1 MQVSSEVLSVLSAA
15 RVEGESLFL
24 VGQLDRKLYE
34 QTNKVLEAAGG
45 KWNRKARAHVF
56 EAPAADRVD
65 QIILS
70 GSVDVPK
77 DEFNF
82 FPTPAALVQELL
94 ELAEISPG
102 MRVLEPS
109 AGKGA
114 IAYAC
119 AEAGAVVDCYELM
132 DANFAALAGDV
143 RLGVVRHMDFLAQE
157 QEASFDRVVMN
168 PPFAKQA
175 DIKHV
180 THALGFL
187 RQGGRLVAVMS
198 AGVVF
203 RSDSRPTAFRDLV
216 EARGGSI
223 QPNPAGSFKESGTL
237 VNTVT
242 VVIPA

>member
-102 MRVLEPS
+102 MR
-109 AGKGA
+109 
-114 IAYAC
+114 
-119 AEAGAVVDCYELM
+119 
-132 DANFAALAGDV
+132 ANFAALAGDV

-203 RSDSRPTAFRDLV
+203 RSDSRTTAFRDLV